1 MVGTILEFG
10 SCVEKQLDW
19 HMSSPYKNFLKMT
32 SAKQMH
38 WYHGLAV
45 YNFAECLNI
54 CREFKLLQTSRLA
67 WTKADKYSWREL
79 RISQEAWL
87 KIEALVKG

>member
-38 WYHGLAV
+38 
-45 YNFAECLNI
+45 
-54 CREFKLLQTSRLA
+54 
-67 WTKADKYSWREL
+67 
-79 RISQEAWL
+79 
-87 KIEALVKG
+87 